1 MNNIANPS
9 GCLHVGVSRCHRRGH
24 RRAPWWR
31 RVRHASSLLRWLM
44 PPTVKA
50 GDVMAYAGPMPCGCD
65 VPRVTVVGA
74 SSRSVRF
81 EWGDETQEIRG
92 RRSFAWSFKKIR

>member
-1 MNNIANPS
+1 MTITTTLNRI
-9 GCLHVGVSRCHRRGH
+9 
-24 RRAPWWR
+24 RARTPCADGLAKLL
-31 RVRHASSLLRWLM
+31 RHASSLLRWLL
-44 PPTVKA
+44 PPTATA

-92 RRSFAWSFKKIR
+92 RRSFARSFKKIR